1 MDFVL
6 GRLAQSIREEYSD
19 YLEKVDSNIYDRMFY
34 YYSFERVGVLLE
46 VDDYFIYIKPYMKT
60 NKAVKQVETL
70 GSITINKKGNF
81 LEKLDILRANFEMF
95 KEL

>member
-6 GRLAQSIREEYSD
+6 GRLAQNIREEYNEFYESLKKD
-19 YLEKVDSNIYDRMFY
+19 EYGRMFY
-34 YYSFERVGVLLE
+34 YFDFDRARVVLE
-46 VDDYFIYIKPYMKT
+46 VDNYFIYLKPSIKKSGELEPLSTM
-60 NKAVKQVETL
+60 Q
-70 GSITINKKGNF
+70 INRHGNF